1 MSGHIVPPS
10 CLLDLTVAT
19 TAANLNPGAD
29 QAGATPPPG
38 QCQCAGS
45 AEPGGGHLICTLAG
59 FPKFC
64 HTVTVLGNDLKNII
78 IYIYTVCHKTGKR
91 LGGCYC

>member
-1 MSGHIVPPS
+1 MFVPPLR
-10 CLLDLTVAT
+10 LLDLTVAT

-29 QAGATPPPG
+29 PAGVTPPPG
-38 QCQCAGS
+38 QCAES
-45 AEPGGGHLICTLAG
+45 AEPGGGYFMYTPAA

-64 HTVTVLGNDLKNII
+64 HTVTVICNDLKNII